1 MILHDEE
8 LIKEYTEDG
17 FWGTKT
23 LLEYFEE
30 NVKRYPEREAVVDPP
45 NRQDLVGGEAER
57 ISYAELGKIVN
68 SVAAELQD
76 AGVEKD
82 SIVLVQLPNVW
93 ELAMLYLAIA
103 KAGGIIS
110 PMPMQWRAKELGYVA
125 GLTNARHYITV
136 EEFKGYRHAETGK
149 EIVENV
155 ITLDDVREMSKKG
168 RKPEE
173 VEIDA
178 NDVFTICWTSGT
190 EADPKGCPMT
200 HNNWYYISRFREAMN
215 VPPNP
220 RILCVAPLVNMT
232 GVGVNYIPWIFEAG
246 TLVLH
251 HPFDPVI
258 CLRQLVE
265 EKIDF
270 TILVPAVL
278 NMALKFPGIEKFDLS
293 VVKTI
298 TTGSAPPSKWAM
310 DEFKR
315 RWGIDIVNIWGQN
328 EGTALIAGPLDVP
341 DTAMRVDHFPNWG
354 KDCGWKS
361 GVRGVE
367 TKIVDADG
375 KELTKPGEIGELLYR
390 SPGVIP
396 CYFNRPDLT
405 EKAFA
410 EYDGKKFFR
419 TGDLFII
426 KDECHIGFYDRK
438 KDIIIR
444 GGFNI
449 SAAEIENALLE
460 HPKVTEVAA
469 VGMPDEIL
477 GERVCIFVVPRGEE
491 PTLEELRSFLKEKGF
506 AVYKLPEKLII
517 TDAIPRNPVGKIL
530 KSVLRKMVSQEES
543 TT

>member
-1 MILHDEE
+1 MILHDED
-8 LIKEYTEDG
+8 LIKEYTEKG
-17 FWGTKT
+17 FWGKST
-23 LLEYFEE
+23 LLDRFSE
-30 NVKRYPEREAVVDPP
+30 NVRDFPEREALVDPP
-45 NRQDLVGGEAER
+45 NRKELVGSDAER
-57 ISYAELGKIVN
+57 LNYRELGKIVD

-110 PMPMQWRAKELGYVA
+110 PMPMQWRAKELRYVA

-136 EEFKGYRHAETGK
+136 EEFKGYRHAEIGK

-155 ITLDDVREMSKKG
+155 ITLDDVREMANSN

-200 HNNWYYISRFREAMN
+200 HNNWYYISGFRSAMN
-215 VPPNP
+215 VPLNP

-460 HPKVTEVAA
+460 HPKVTEVVA

>member
-1 MILHDEE
+1 MILHDEG
-8 LIKEYTEDG
+8 LIREYTEKG

-23 LLEYFEE
+23 LLDYFEQ
-30 NVKRYPEREAVVDPP
+30 NVKSNPEREAVVDPP
-45 NRQDLVGGEAER
+45 NRKDLVGSEAER
-57 ISYAELGKIVN
+57 LSYAELGKIVD

-82 SIVLVQLPNVW
+82 SIVLVQLPNIW

-103 KAGGIIS
+103 KAGGVIS
-110 PMPMQWRAKELGYVA
+110 PMPMQWRKKELDYVA
-125 GLTNARHYITV
+125 GLTKARHYITV
-136 EEFKGYRHAETGK
+136 EQFKGYNHAEVGK
-149 EIVENV
+149 DIVENV
-155 ITLDDVREMSKKG
+155 ITLDELRDMGKSG

-173 VEIDA
+173 VEITA

-200 HNNWYYISRFREAMN
+200 HNNWYYISGFRKAMN

-246 TLVLH
+246 TFVLH

-265 EKIDF
+265 ERIDF

-278 NMALKFPGIEKFDLS
+278 NMALKFPGIENFDLS

-315 RWGIDIVNIWGQN
+315 RWGIEIVNIWGQN

-341 DTAMRVDHFPNWG
+341 DIAMRVDHFPNWG
-354 KDCGWKS
+354 RDCGWKS

-367 TKIVDADG
+367 TKVVDEEG
-375 KELTKPGEIGELLYR
+375 RELTKPGGVGELLYR

-405 EKAFA
+405 EKAFV

-419 TGDLFII
+419 TGDLFVV

-438 KDIIIR
+438 EDIIIR

-460 HPKVTEVAA
+460 HPKVLEVAA
-469 VGMPDEIL
+469 IGMPDEVL
-477 GERVCIFVVPRGEE
+477 GERVCVFVVPRGEA
-491 PTLEELRSFLKEKGF
+491 PTLEELREFLKDKGF
-506 AVYKLPEKLII
+506 AVYKLPEKLVI
-517 TDAIPRNPVGKIL
+517 TDTIPRNPVGKIL
-530 KSVLRKMVSQEES
+530 KSKLRKIVGK
-543 TT
+543 T